1 MLQNSMTSRLERFF
15 HSYVFYCYCAETNQF
30 IAMMTGMQEVVV
42 CDQEH
47 EELILR
53 WS

>member
-1 MLQNSMTSRLERFF
+1 MTSCLERFF
-15 HSYVFYCYCAETNQF
+15 LHSYVFYCYCAETNQF
-30 IAMMTGMQEVVV
+30 IAMMTRMQEVVG
-42 CDQEH
+42 CDQEEH